1 MNDPYP
7 VSLATVQT
15 VWSARPDQLR
25 SILER
30 FGYVQ
35 VDGGPF
41 RDPLFRDERW
51 DRTLTLE
58 EIEGQA
64 RSNPGLRYD
73 LYQAWMDI
81 SRQGY

>member
-1 MNDPYP
+1 MLVED
-7 VSLATVQT
+7 
-15 VWSARPDQLR
+15 
-25 SILER
+25 
-30 FGYVQ
+30 
-35 VDGGPF
+35 GPF
-41 RDPLFRDERW
+41 RYPLFRDRW